1 MAKLRHVAM
10 VVKDLDNT
18 AAFYQ
23 KVFEMERAFE
33 VKGTVVYLSDGTMNL
48 ALIQE
53 RPESSSAT
61 GGKLGVHHFGF
72 TVEDFKA
79 AEEALTAAG
88 ATYAFDLGNPD
99 GMNYERKWND
109 PEGYLFDI
117 SVKGWYGAL
126 NEATPETA
134 KTPAKEKADA
144 VS

>member
-1 MAKLRHVAM
+1 
-10 VVKDLDNT
+10 
-18 AAFYQ
+18 
-23 KVFEMERAFE
+23 
-33 VKGTVVYLSDGTMNL
+33 MNL

-79 AEEALTAAG
+79 AEETLTKAG

-99 GMNYERKWND
+99 GMNYERKWKD

-126 NEATPETA
+126 NDAAPATA
-134 KTPAKEKADA
+134 KEKEKADA